1 MGQILQNRIGASRTL
16 PPGEALVLAV
26 TVAAGDLGAMLED
39 VLSAHGI
46 TPRQYNVLRI
56 LRGAGVR
63 GVAHGEI
70 GRRLLARAPDV
81 TRLMDQLVARGW
93 AARVRSDA
101 DARVVLHR
109 ITDRGSEALNAVATP
124 LQERYEVLLARLGAR
139 SSQVLVTLC
148 EQVIDAVATDAPHVL
163 HT

>member
-1 MGQILQNRIGASRTL
+1 M
-16 PPGEALVLAV
+16 LAV
-26 TVAAGDLGAMLED
+26 TVAAGDLGAMLEG

-56 LRGAGVR
+56 LRGAGAA

-81 TRLMDQLVARGW
+81 TRLMDQLVDRGW

-109 ITDRGSEALNAVATP
+109 ITDLGSEALDAVAAP
-124 LQERYEVLLARLGAR
+124 LHDRYERLRARLGAR

-148 EQVIDAVATDAPHVL
+148 EQIIEATATDAPHPP